1 MILQEVPQIVLVAS
15 GKGGVGK
22 TTVASD
28 IARQATEHVESVG
41 FIDAD
46 ISTPNSL
53 QVIGGEEVDISN
65 ERLASSDSLVP
76 PEVDGVQL
84 VSQGLVLPDD
94 VPVLRGAEWRA
105 EAVADY
111 IQNVEWDDGTE
122 VIVIDSPP
130 GSGEELQVVASAVPL
145 DYAYVVS
152 TPHPSAVRDATKT
165 HEFFKQANV
174 PHSGVLNMSEITAG
188 DIVDHATA
196 GANFTDIDGVGDATD
211 ERIREVLSASTENYP
226 LFGYDDDGLP
236 DFGTE
241 IEAVLPYTESFE
253 RRRAA
258 WGTVVRDLLQREEV
272 AA

>member
-1 MILQEVPQIVLVAS
+1 MKLENVPQLVAVAS

-28 IARQATEHVESVG
+28 IARQATEHVDSVG

-53 QVIGGEEVDISN
+53 QVIGGEEVDISD

-76 PEVDGVQL
+76 PEVEGVQL

-94 VPVLRGAEWRA
+94 VPVLRGAKWRA
-105 EAVADY
+105 EAVLDY
-111 IQNVEWDDGTE
+111 IQNVEWSDDTE

-130 GSGEELQVVASAVPL
+130 GSGEELQTVASEVPL

-174 PHSGVLNMSEITAG
+174 PHSGVLNMSEINA
-188 DIVDHATA
+188 DAIVDHATA
-196 GANFTDIDGVGDATD
+196 GVDFTDIDGVGDATA
-211 ERIREVLSASTENYP
+211 ERIHEVLRETADDYP
-226 LFGYDDDGLP
+226 LFGYDSDGPP
-236 DFGTE
+236 DFGTD
-241 IEAVLPYTESFE
+241 IEAVLPYTADFE
-253 RRRAA
+253 ARRDA
-258 WGTVVRDLLQREEV
+258 WGTTVREFLQREEV

>member
-1 MILQEVPQIVLVAS
+1 MKLQDVPYIVLVAS

-28 IARQATEHVESVG
+28 IARQATEHVDGVG

-53 QVIGGEEVDISN
+53 QVIGGEEVDISD
-65 ERLASSDSLVP
+65 ERLSSSDSLVP

-111 IQNVEWDDGTE
+111 IQNVEWADNTE

-165 HEFFKQANV
+165 HEFFNQADV
-174 PHSGVLNMSEITAG
+174 PHSGVLNMSEIGSA
-188 DIVDHATA
+188 DIIDHATA
-196 GANFTDIDGVGDATD
+196 DADFTDIDGVGDATAD
-211 ERIREVLSASTENYP
+211 RIHEVLSEATENYP
-226 LFGYDDDGLP
+226 LFGYGEDDLP
-236 DFGTE
+236 DFGAD
-241 IEAVLPYTESFE
+241 IEAVLPYTEDFE
-253 RRRAA
+253 KRQAA
-258 WGTVVRDLLQREEV
+258 WGTIIQNLLQRGEME
-272 AA
+272 A

>member
-1 MILQEVPQIVLVAS
+1 MRLQDIPNIVLVAS

-28 IARQATEHVESVG
+28 IARIATEHAESVG

-53 QVIGGEEVDISN
+53 QVIGGEDVDVSDK
-65 ERLASSDSLVP
+65 RLASSEALVP
-76 PEVDGVQL
+76 PEVGGVQL

-111 IQNVEWDDGTE
+111 IQNVEWADDTE
-122 VIVIDSPP
+122 VVVIDSPP

-152 TPHPSAVRDATKT
+152 TPHPSAIRDGTKT
-165 HEFFKQANV
+165 HEFFKQAGV
-174 PHSGVLNMSEITAG
+174 PHSGVLNMSQIHSA
-188 DIVDHATA
+188 DIVGHVTDNAD
-196 GANFTDIDGVGDATD
+196 FTDIDGIGEATD
-211 ERIREVLSASTENYP
+211 ERIREVLSESAGNYP
-226 LFGYDDDGLP
+226 LFGYDEDDLP
-236 DFGTE
+236 DFGAD
-241 IEAVLPYTESFE
+241 IEVVLPYSEDFGK
-253 RRRAA
+253 RQAA
-258 WGTVVRDLLQREEV
+258 WGPTIHDLLTQEGAE
-272 AA
+272 A

>member
-1 MILQEVPQIVLVAS
+1 MKLEDVPNIVLVAS

-28 IARQATEHVESVG
+28 IARFAKDHAESVG

-53 QVIGGEEVDISN
+53 QVIGGEDVDVSDQ
-65 ERLASSDSLVP
+65 RLANSDSLVP
-76 PEVDGVQL
+76 PVVDGVQL

-111 IQNVEWDDGTE
+111 IQSVEWDESTE
-122 VIVIDSPP
+122 LVVIDSPP

-165 HEFFKQANV
+165 HEFFKQAEV
-174 PHSGVLNMSEITAG
+174 PHAGVLNMAHIPGNEVATHIHENVDFTEVQQVGNARADEIAG
-188 DIVDHATA
+188 L
-196 GANFTDIDGVGDATD
+196 ID
-211 ERIREVLSASTENYP
+211 ENTPDYP
-226 LFGYDDDGLP
+226 LFGYDPEDLP
-236 DFGTE
+236 DYGTD
-241 IEAVLPYTESFE
+241 IEVVLPYTEN
-253 RRRAA
+253 RDVRRAA
-258 WGTVVRDLLQREEV
+258 WGPVVEDILRREEV
-272 AA
+272 EV